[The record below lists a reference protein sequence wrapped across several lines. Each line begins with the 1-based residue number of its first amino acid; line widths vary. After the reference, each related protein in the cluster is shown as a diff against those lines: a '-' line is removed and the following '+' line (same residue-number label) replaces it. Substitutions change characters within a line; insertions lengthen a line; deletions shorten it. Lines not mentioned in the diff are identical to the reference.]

1 MFDLKAFRASLDL
14 TQHEMAE
21 AMGMPFRSYQDVEA
35 GKSAVRPVH
44 EAAAKYAG
52 WLIRQQGRH
61 KGARPLH
68 FFLARFRG
76 EEGEWTAPWTV
87 WAEDFNDAVERF
99 YTLGSIDRSQE
110 LQIRLMPE
118 NASKVF
124 GHARKHAE
132 AVLEHRDA
140 TWPDQ

>member
-21 AMGMPFRSYQDVEA
+21 AMGMPFRSYQDIEA
-35 GKSAVRPVH
+35 GKSPVRPVH

-68 FFLARFRG
+68 FFLARFRD
-76 EEGEWTAPWTV
+76 EEGTWTAPWTV

-99 YTLGSIDRSQE
+99 YTLGSIDVSKE
-110 LQIRLMPE
+110 LQIRLLPE
-118 NASKVF
+118 DASKTY
-124 GHARKHAE
+124 GHAKKHAE
-132 AVLEHRDA
+132 AVLEHRGSD
-140 TWPDQ
+140 WPE